1 MATNLALDDDLILQ
15 AQKLGGHATK
25 KAAVTAALTHYIR
38 QRRQV
43 RALSLFAQVDFN
55 PDFDYKAMRRGAAPL
70 GVAQTP
76 AKYGLSAPP
85 PIAAR
90 PAGHTKPRATRTRRA
105 KAK

>member
-15 AQKLGGHATK
+15 AQKLGRHATK

-55 PDFDYKAMRRGAAPL
+55 PDFDYKALRRGTAPL
-70 GVAQTP
+70 LVAQPSAT
-76 AKYGLSAPP
+76 YELSAPP

-90 PAGHTKPRATRTRRA
+90 RAKPRAIRTRRD